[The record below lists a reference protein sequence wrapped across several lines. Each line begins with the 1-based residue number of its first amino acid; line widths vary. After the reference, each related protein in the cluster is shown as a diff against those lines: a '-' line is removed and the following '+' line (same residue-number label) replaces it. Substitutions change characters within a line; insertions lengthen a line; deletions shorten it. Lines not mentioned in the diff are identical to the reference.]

1 MVNQNLIWTK
11 ANELHV
17 CNDKAEGF
25 WLDIKVHIFH
35 DMSIVI
41 TICSS
46 NICRKMD
53 LYLLWLASYK
63 NEIVQGELEKN
74 YENKICMLYL
84 YISEIKVVFLKER
97 HEFLKIFFC
106 RSIMPTVWPNC
117 LIELTEIMLVHQK
130 ILIWSKRNQ
139 LIKPVLKIPN
149 FFLLYLQDAI
159 FHY

>member
-1 MVNQNLIWTK
+1 M
-11 ANELHV
+11 

-63 NEIVQGELEKN
+63 NEIVQGELEKTMRTKFA
-74 YENKICMLYL
+74 YSTFTL
-84 YISEIKVVFLKER
+84 V
-97 HEFLKIFFC
+97 
-106 RSIMPTVWPNC
+106 RSKLC
-117 LIELTEIMLVHQK
+117 SL
-130 ILIWSKRNQ
+130 RN
-139 LIKPVLKIPN
+139 
-149 FFLLYLQDAI
+149 DMSS
-159 FHY
+159 